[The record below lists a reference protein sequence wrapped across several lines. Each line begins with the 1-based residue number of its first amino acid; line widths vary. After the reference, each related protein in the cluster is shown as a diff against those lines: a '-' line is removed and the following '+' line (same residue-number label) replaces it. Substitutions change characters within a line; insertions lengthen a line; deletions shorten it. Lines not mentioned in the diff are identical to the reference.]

1 MVNTPAPAL
10 VFCDRERSFVDLS
23 ANGVSELMFAVGVL
37 KNTSNLAENQKWL
50 VQQGAVARL
59 VAVLQGGLVAA
70 YEARR
75 RRRTSGDSGSDKDGG
90 SGSDAPKY
98 ALLCRKT
105 RDAVAAPPHNS
116 AVRMT
121 LVYSESARARPL
133 SSWCKQQAACA
144 TCASLAN
151 T

>member
-1 MVNTPAPAL
+1 MTHGERTCTCLV
-10 VFCDRERSFVDLS
+10 VFCDCERSFVDLS

-98 ALLCRKT
+98 ALLCRNT
-105 RDAVAAPPHNS
+105 RDAVAAPLTTQPY
-116 AVRMT
+116 A
-121 LVYSESARARPL
+121 
-133 SSWCKQQAACA
+133 
-144 TCASLAN
+144 
-151 T
+151 